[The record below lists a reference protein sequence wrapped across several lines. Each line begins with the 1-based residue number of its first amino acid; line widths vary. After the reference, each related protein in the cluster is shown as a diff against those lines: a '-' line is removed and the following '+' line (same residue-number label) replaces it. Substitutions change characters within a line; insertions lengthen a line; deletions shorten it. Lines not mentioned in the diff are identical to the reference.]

1 MSKGEGHFKIMT
13 RVWPWIN
20 RIESNLMGPLRY
32 KHSARAL
39 VFVVGRSAQENPRSI
54 EAIIQRKHGLGNHT
68 FSHNYL
74 ARRPI
79 KELVEVIARCS
90 EEVFRHSRV
99 HTTFYRPGGKITPSG
114 VFTGWY
120 CEHSIIKKGR
130 STRGMVAD

>member
-1 MSKGEGHFKIMT
+1 
-13 RVWPWIN
+13 
-20 RIESNLMGPLRY
+20 MGPLRY

-68 FSHNYL
+68 FSHNYR

-99 HTTFYRPGGKITPSG
+99 HTTFYRPCGKITPSG
-114 VFTGWY
+114 VFTGRY
-120 CEHSIIKKGR
+120 CEHSIIKKVDQNAGWWQIKARR
-130 STRGMVAD
+130 SNCSRRQGLGSSS